1 MRAIRILGL
10 FLLCAVAV
18 SAQTNKG
25 GISGTVTDQNGAL
38 VPGATVV
45 ITNLGTNQSQTLTT
59 SDSGAYSAN
68 SLEPVAYS
76 IRVEMKGFKKAL
88 VGKVKV
94 DTATVATVNVSL
106 ETGTIDQTV
115 TISSDAQLINT
126 ETATTSQTITA
137 RQLQDI
143 PLNNRSVLD
152 LAVTIPNVSGEAGS
166 EDPWVA

>member
-1 MRAIRILGL
+1 MTLIRILAVVVV
-10 FLLCAVAV
+10 CTVAV
-18 SAQTNKG
+18 LGQTNKG

-38 VPGATVV
+38 VPGATVT
-45 ITNLGTNQSQTLTT
+45 ITNLGTNQSQTVTT
-59 SDSGAYSAN
+59 SESGAYSAS

-76 IRVEMKGFKKAL
+76 IRVEMKGFKKAF

-137 RQLQDI
+137 
-143 PLNNRSVLD
+143 
-152 LAVTIPNVSGEAGS
+152 
-166 EDPWVA
+166 

>member
-1 MRAIRILGL
+1 MRLMRVIAVL
-10 FLLCAVAV
+10 FVCSVTLVG
-18 SAQTNKG
+18 QTNKG

-45 ITNLGTNQSQTLTT
+45 LFRSGTNQSQTLTT
-59 SDSGAYSAN
+59 SEAGSYSAS

-94 DTATVATVNVSL
+94 DTATVATVNISL

-115 TISSDAQLINT
+115 TINSDAQLINT
-126 ETATTSQTITA
+126 ESGTTSQTIDRKST
-137 RQLQDI
+137 R
-143 PLNNRSVLD
+143 
-152 LAVTIPNVSGEAGS
+152 
-166 EDPWVA
+166 